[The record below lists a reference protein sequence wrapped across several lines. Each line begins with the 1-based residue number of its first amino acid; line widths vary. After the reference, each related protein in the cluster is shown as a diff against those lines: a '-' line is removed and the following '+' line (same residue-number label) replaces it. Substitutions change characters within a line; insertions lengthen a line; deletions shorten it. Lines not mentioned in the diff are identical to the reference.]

1 MTKKKKISRNPQ
13 TPGATGVENPI
24 EVFASLLGALEE
36 GDREEEIAL
45 YMEELEKSG
54 AEKDPVRLARDAREK
69 AREVLRRRGLEGE
82 FGWDTQAADA
92 FAAQPEQ
99 DPEEDLPEDTRPAR
113 GGQKGTPGNLSTR
126 QLAVIGA
133 SVVVL
138 VLLIV
143 GMVMVLRPLFAA
155 PEEGEATSP
164 ASDSAQAQT
173 PSEPQ
178 EGALTLPEGI
188 ETATGMTLELSR
200 GVYTVTAGDSFAIE
214 PQQGQP
220 QVVQNLVDGE
230 TWMLSLEQGGAA
242 ITVPSWL
249 DGVTLT
255 LNGAQVSLDGLQ
267 TDTLDLKGEAGAL
280 TLTGITA
287 RQLNLDVSQITVEAQ
302 AASIQEGVSLT
313 VKKGAAHLV
322 MPVPQD
328 YGYNVSCTNG
338 MVRVGSTPYLTENTV
353 ENEGAAFQYTV
364 SCENATV
371 DIDLAQDE
379 AAAGDTAAA
388 PEGGDDAEG

>member
-13 TPGATGVENPI
+13 APGAAGVENPI

-54 AEKDPVRLARDAREK
+54 ADKDPVRLARDAREK

-99 DPEEDLPEDTRPAR
+99 DPEDLPEDTRPAR
-113 GGQKGTPGNLSTR
+113 GGQKGLPGNLSTR

-143 GMVMVLRPLFAA
+143 GMIMVLRPLFAA

-173 PSEPQ
+173 PSESQ
-178 EGALTLPEGI
+178 EGDLTLPEGI
-188 ETATGMTLELSR
+188 ENATGMTLELSR
-200 GVYTVTAGDSFAIE
+200 GVYTVTVGDSFAIE

-230 TWMLSLEQGGAA
+230 TWMLCLEQGGAA

-287 RQLNLDVSQITVEAQ
+287 RQLNLDVSQVTVEAQ

-379 AAAGDTAAA
+379 ATAGDTAAA